1 MLDPNGK
8 DTILY
13 EFTGG
18 PDGEGP
24 QTGVIV
30 DSAGNINGTTALG
43 GDLSCNNG
51 YGCGTIYKLSP

>member
-1 MLDPNGK
+1 MLDPTGK

-30 DSAGNINGTTALG
+30 DLAGNINGTTALG